1 MVIMLM
7 KLALRNVRRSMRDY
21 AVYFVTLTLG
31 VAVFYAFNAIE
42 DSRVL
47 FEAQEGAAN
56 VFLSSGAS
64 IFDIL
69 SQVMTYFS
77 VVVAVVLGFL
87 VLYANRFVVRARKKE
102 FGTYLLLGMSPRQ
115 VSSVVLMETLI
126 VGVIALLVGLG
137 LGFLISQAIAF
148 ATAGLIG
155 VAISDYHLLF
165 SARSAELTL
174 GCFALIFVVVALFN
188 AVQISRCKLATLLSA
203 NSRNER
209 MPVRNPIVCLIVFV
223 LSCLILAKAY
233 AELNLDGLVYFG
245 EHFRTATALMLVGTL
260 SLFWS
265 ASGFFILVIQRLR
278 GVYFKGLAMF
288 TMRQISAKVNTAFV
302 SLWAVT
308 VLLFFSIV
316 VFSTGFSLAT
326 VFSDQLEENTQFDTS
341 IRASLMALDIS
352 DMEAVPAEQYG
363 GEEAKAAAIQ
373 EVEAQRNEIHRL
385 WQENG
390 GSTAAYLKSLIP
402 DWDERV
408 TGSAQVD
415 TWLANDLTNKQLA
428 DACGFTLAQIGSDD
442 NSSMADEGVQYVSL
456 SQFNAARQLAGEK
469 PIELAT
475 DEYLV
480 DNTIDKSTDYAKAL
494 GQKGRT
500 ITVDGHELTASGQVV
515 SQSLQVSSM
524 SCLVA
529 VLVVPDELAADRF
542 AAGDL
547 PYLSELNVNLASD
560 SQEQA
565 MKDLMAEYGKAVP
578 PSDELAEMGW
588 TYDSGAWPVSYYDT
602 SESVIADSMGLK
614 LLLVYLALYIG
625 FVFLMTTAAVLSVQQ
640 LSEVA
645 DSIPRYRL
653 LAQLGCDRAMVLRS
667 LRTQIGIYFVAPL
680 LAAGCHSAC
689 TISVL
694 YENLLSLWGA
704 SAVTG
709 TLTIGIALVV
719 AVYAIYLASTYLV
732 ARSAVTSG
740 AGKKLL
746 A

>member
-1 MVIMLM
+1 MLL
-7 KLALRNVRRSMRDY
+7 KLALRNVRRSVRDY
-21 AVYFVTLTLG
+21 AVYFVTLALG

-56 VFLSSGAS
+56 VFLTSGAS

-69 SQVMTYFS
+69 AQIMTYFS

-115 VSSVVLMETLI
+115 VSTVVLTETLV
-126 VGVIALLVGLG
+126 VGVLALVVGLG

-165 SARSAELTL
+165 SARSAQLTL
-174 GCFALIFVVVALFN
+174 GCFALIFIVVALFN

-203 NSRNER
+203 NARSER
-209 MPVRNPIVCLIVFV
+209 MPVRNPIICLIVFV

-245 EHFRTATALMLVGTL
+245 EHFRIATVLMLIGTL

-265 ASGFFILVIQRLR
+265 ASGFFILLIQRLR

-288 TMRQISAKVNTAFV
+288 TMRQIAAKVNTAFA
-302 SLWAVT
+302 SLWVVS

-316 VFSTGFSLAT
+316 VFSTGFSLAS
-326 VFSDQLEENTQFDTS
+326 VFSDQLDENTQYDAS
-341 IRASLMALDIS
+341 IRASLMSLDTS
-352 DMEAVPAEQYG
+352 GMESVPAEKYG
-363 GEEAKAAAIQ
+363 GDEEKETAIKIAEAEHD
-373 EVEAQRNEIHRL
+373 EVHNL
-385 WQENG
+385 WQANG
-390 GSTAAYLKSLIP
+390 CSTAAYMKSLIP

-415 TWLANDLTNKQLA
+415 TWLANDLTNKQLT
-428 DACGFTLAQIGSDD
+428 DACGFTLEQIGSDE
-442 NSSMADEGVQYVSL
+442 NSTMADEGVQYVPL

-469 PIELAT
+469 PIELGAG
-475 DEYLV
+475 EYLV
-480 DNTIDKSTDYAKAL
+480 DNTVDKSADYAKAL

-500 ITVDGHELTASGQVV
+500 ITVDGHTLTASGQVV
-515 SQSLQVSSM
+515 SQSLQVSNM
-524 SCLVA
+524 SCLIA
-529 VLVVPDELAADRF
+529 VLVVPDELAAERF

-547 PYLSELNVNLASD
+547 PYLSELNVNLVGD
-560 SQEQA
+560 SKEQA
-565 MKDLMAEYGKAVP
+565 MKDLLAEYGKSAP
-578 PSDELAEMGW
+578 PREGLAEAGW
-588 TYDSGAWPVSYYDT
+588 TYDPRPWPVSYSDT
-602 SESVIADSMGLK
+602 SEGIIADSMGLK
-614 LLLVYLALYIG
+614 LLLVYLALYVG
-625 FVFLMTTAAVLSVQQ
+625 FIFLMTTAAVLSVQQ

-653 LAQLGCDRAMVLRS
+653 LAQLGCDRSMVLRS

-680 LAAGCHSAC
+680 LVAGCHSAC
-689 TISVL
+689 AISLL
-694 YENLLSLWGA
+694 YENLLSIWGA
-704 SAVTG
+704 SAVIG
-709 TLTIGIALVV
+709 TLSAGIALVI
-719 AVYAIYLASTYLV
+719 AVYAIYLMSTYLV
-732 ARSAVTSG
+732 ARSAIVSS
-740 AGKKLL
+740 AGKGLL